1 MRNLLIGAATAVAL
15 VAGPALAADPTYA
28 PRSSMDY
35 SPGTTIPQSGASG
48 TSGYGSGTS
57 GNTWGAATYR
67 GPSGS
72 TYTAP
77 PGNPNLSTTS
87 PMGGFV
93 PYGPAGGDLS
103 ARANQTANGTHCPP
117 GTPDCGPTG
126 N

>member
-1 MRNLLIGAATAVAL
+1 MRNLVIGAATAVAL
-15 VAGPALAADPTYA
+15 AAGPALAADPTYT

-35 SPGTTIPQSGASG
+35 SPGTTAPQSGASAAPG
-48 TSGYGSGTS
+48 SGLSGTS
-57 GNTWGAATYR
+57 GAATYR